1 MKTPRTEPT
10 AIVISMALTALASSY
25 VNLTTTP
32 VWQKVLDYL
41 VMIFAG
47 TSATQLYW
55 SLIIPQLRDQLDASL
70 TTEFLRKLVNFYLR
84 VSTRFLIGQWTAK
97 EMRLL
102 GYINGLLAFLI
113 FFFVELF
120 HIAMWFL

>member
-1 MKTPRTEPT
+1 
-10 AIVISMALTALASSY
+10 MALTALASSY

-70 TTEFLRKLVNFYLR
+70 TTEFGV
-84 VSTRFLIGQWTAK
+84 AD
-97 EMRLL
+97 
-102 GYINGLLAFLI
+102 
-113 FFFVELF
+113 
-120 HIAMWFL
+120 